1 MSIVIVSVI
10 IQSEVTILAID
21 FLARIIGLKS
31 HKVYFVLPDLLR
43 SFDDVERGNSTLS
56 AQLDALADLKFTY
69 VISCQM
75 FGSQKA
81 SGDPRAHDI
90 LDLMIR

>member
-1 MSIVIVSVI
+1 M
-10 IQSEVTILAID
+10 
-21 FLARIIGLKS
+21 KS
-31 HKVYFVLPDLLR
+31 HKAYFVLPDLLQ
-43 SFDDVERGNSTLS
+43 SYDVVERGNSTLS
-56 AQLDALADLKFTY
+56 AHLDALADMKFTY

-81 SGDPRAHDI
+81 SGDPHAQAI